1 MKLNLSKQRVFNIYL
16 LLLLLIIINYRTEY
30 KNKIK
35 RSNDHYKRA
44 VYSYLCR
51 MNDDDLRVLDNVD
64 DFLWFKLNIVVC
76 SPTNASNTSDSKQI
90 RYLIDFYL
98 LIITLQ
104 KTFSFLFN
112 LLTIHF
118 IILPKKF

>member
-1 MKLNLSKQRVFNIYL
+1 MPRK
-16 LLLLLIIINYRTEY
+16 EY

-64 DFLWFKLNIVVC
+64 DFLWFKLSIALCN
-76 SPTNASNTSDSKQI
+76 SPTSPIDSKLNI
-90 RYLIDFYL
+90 RYPLCFYICKNINFHRGIE
-98 LIITLQ
+98 IICL
-104 KTFSFLFN
+104 FLEGISNCKNNQNRRHITQFTHN
-112 LLTIHF
+112 HHH
-118 IILPKKF
+118 